1 VHPFDKKLDA
11 EELRA
16 RRLAVARAE
25 RRIIQFLESSLAS
38 LSWERF
44 WTTQIA
50 MGVVVRK
57 AGGVQDREDRLT
69 AITAELRGL

>member
-16 RRLAVARAE
+16 RRSAVARAK
-25 RRIIQFLESSLAS
+25 RRFIQVLESSLAS
-38 LSWERF
+38 LSWERL
-44 WTTQIA
+44 WTTEIT

-57 AGGVQDREDRLT
+57 AGGVQDRKDRLT
-69 AITAELRGL
+69 AIAAELRRL